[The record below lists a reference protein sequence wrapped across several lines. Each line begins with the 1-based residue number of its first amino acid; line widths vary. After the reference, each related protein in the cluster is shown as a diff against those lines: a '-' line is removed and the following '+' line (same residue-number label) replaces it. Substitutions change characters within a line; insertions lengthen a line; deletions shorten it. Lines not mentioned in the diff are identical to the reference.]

1 MTGAGRIEPAAPT
14 VALVSVERAPVRMM
28 TSLVGAHPAVRDD
41 KAEVVG
47 LEFRWEDGSQLE
59 FALDS
64 PGQCVL
70 SAIENKYGS
79 GAVRDLLVLYL
90 LTWTARAPAGESL
103 WWWPDEH
110 LETIGLA
117 RSAEN
122 RRRLLAWLDR
132 MSRSRLRAVY
142 RKGKPLVGPLVTV
155 SLTDTR
161 AYRLHLHP
169 ALYQGVTKHNGKRGK
184 WWWPVPMAVLRRPA
198 DRSAGRIHALAPV
211 LGQLWRI
218 DLGRANRG
226 DREPEARIG
235 VERLAEVLNVRGR
248 TRKGRDNRAAGTL
261 RRTLQAAKEC
271 DLIGSWRVERGDLD
285 RLTGTLTARP
295 GATSLTAALDKLDR
309 PAWIP
314 ATGRELSKWTDSLGL
329 ASADLGDALNRP
341 AATVRSWRR
350 YGDRPLPAQVRGA
363 LRELLWPE
371 RGCWSQGGCLPT
383 SVDERGG
390 VCPKPIRQVAVMQQE
405 MWCP

>member
-1 MTGAGRIEPAAPT
+1 MTGHAKIEPAAPT
-14 VALVSVERAPVRMM
+14 VALVSVETVPVR
-28 TSLVGAHPAVRDD
+28 TIASLVGAHPQVRDGG
-41 KAEVVG
+41 AEVVG
-47 LEFRWEDGSQLE
+47 LEFRWKDGSQLE
-59 FALDS
+59 LALDS
-64 PGQCVL
+64 PGDSL
-70 SAIENKYGS
+70 LTAIESKYGS

-110 LETIGLA
+110 LETVELA

-169 ALYQGVTKHNGKRGK
+169 ALYQGVTKHDGKLGK
-184 WWWPVPMAVLRRPA
+184 WWWPVPMAVLRRRA

-211 LGQLWRI
+211 LGQFWRL

-235 VERLAEVLNVRGR
+235 VERLADALNVRGR
-248 TRKGRDNRAAGTL
+248 TRRGRDSRAAGTL
-261 RRTLQAAKEC
+261 RRTLQVAEDC
-271 DLIGSWRVERGDLD
+271 ELIGSWRVERGELD
-285 RLTGTLTARP
+285 RLTGTLIATP
-295 GATSLTAALDKLDR
+295 GALSLTAARGQLER

-314 ATGRELSKWTDSLGL
+314 ATGRELIEWTSSLGL
-329 ASADLGDALNRP
+329 TSADLGEALDRSS
-341 AATVRSWRR
+341 ATVRGWRR
-350 YGDRPLPAQVRGA
+350 YGDRPLPAQARAA
-363 LRELLWPE
+363 LRGLLWPE
-371 RGCWSQGGCLPT
+371 QGCWFQGGCLPT
-383 SVDERGG
+383 SDDQRGG
-390 VCPKPIRQVAVMQQE
+390 VCPKPIRQVTGIQQE
-405 MWCP
+405 MWRL